1 MATSHDSTDN
11 DIRPYSDSMASD
23 SPPATR
29 PISRSA
35 LLKGAAAATGALLA
49 APAATAL
56 AASPASRIAA
66 PYVTRP
72 PEGTIVI
79 WDRAGDL
86 FQVFDATIATFNKKY
101 PRITVKHISVDVD
114 AKLPT
119 TLTTGVGV
127 PDGSFYED
135 VNIPIQ
141 APHLYDISAWIKPY
155 IPDIVPFKLHVS
167 SQNGHVIAI
176 PWDLDPGLLYY
187 REDLV
192 HQAGVDPMSI
202 TTYDELITAA
212 HTVQSKLGSAVKPI
226 HIEQDP
232 ALTVLQGE
240 MFANQQGTSIIDAQG
255 KLQLN
260 TAPYLRY
267 VTWLKRV
274 MDEGLGTHTVYTGP
288 GDIVAL
294 DKGKEVFVPW
304 AIWFDYAPQFQLK
317 ASKGLWRAMPLPAW
331 TKGGAHAAVMG
342 GSGFIIPKKAANP
355 YLAWLWYEHL
365 VFSPDGYSAVYGP
378 NKLYPSGLNT
388 SLPSYKPAL
397 KHQLF
402 KTVPALGNQNIWE
415 TAVAT
420 APNIPSNYY
429 YPTWYN
435 QATPYYGG
443 NIQNVLSG
451 KMTPAQA
458 LAQGA
463 HDIQTK
469 LINRA

>member
-1 MATSHDSTDN
+1 MNTSHSSPSSASST
-11 DIRPYSDSMASD
+11 SDTTPSA
-23 SPPATR
+23 PI
-29 PISRSA
+29 ISRRA
-35 LLKGAAAATGALLA
+35 MLKGAATVAGAVLA

-56 AASPASRIAA
+56 AAAPTSTIAA
-66 PYVTRP
+66 PYVARP

-86 FQVFDATIATFNKKY
+86 FQVFDATIAAFNKKY
-101 PRITVKHISVDVD
+101 PRITVKHVAVDVD

-141 APHLYDISAWIKPY
+141 AAHLYDITGWIKPY
-155 IPDIVPFKLHVS
+155 IPDIVPFKLHVA

-187 REDLV
+187 RADLL
-192 HQAGVDPMSI
+192 HKAGVDPLSI

-212 HTVQSKLGSAVKPI
+212 HTVQSKLGSSVKPI
-226 HIEQDP
+226 HVEQDP
-232 ALTVLQGE
+232 GLTVLQGE
-240 MFANQQGTSIIDAQG
+240 MFANQQGTSLVDGSG

-274 MDEGLGTHTVYTGP
+274 MDEGLGTHALYAGP
-288 GDIVAL
+288 GDIVQL
-294 DKGKEVFVPW
+294 DTGNEVFVPW
-304 AIWFDYAPQFQLK
+304 AIWFDYVPQFQLK
-317 ASKGLWRAMPLPAW
+317 KTTGLWRAMSLPAW
-331 TKGGAHAAVMG
+331 TKGGARGAVMG
-342 GSGFIIPKKAANP
+342 GSAFIIPKQAKNP

-378 NKLYPSGLNT
+378 NKLYPGGLNT

-397 KHQLF
+397 QRQLF
-402 KTVPALGNQNIWE
+402 KDVPALGNQNIWE
-415 TAVAT
+415 VAVAT
-420 APNIPSNYY
+420 APHIPSNYY

-435 QATPYYGG
+435 QATSYYGG

-458 LAQGA
+458 LSQGA
-463 HDIQTK
+463 RDIQTK